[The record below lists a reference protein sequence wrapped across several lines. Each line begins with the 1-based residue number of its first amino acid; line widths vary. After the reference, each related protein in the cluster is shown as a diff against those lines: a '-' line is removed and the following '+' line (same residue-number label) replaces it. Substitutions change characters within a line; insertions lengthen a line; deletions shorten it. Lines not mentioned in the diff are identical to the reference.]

1 MRGKIKWKDA
11 NERRSCRGGLDMAA
25 KKEKKESKAFANM
38 KGMLEKV
45 PKSKDTGN
53 KRGFSIAELKKS
65 DNKKGISNQIQTRI
79 GKSVI
84 LVLVIIAVL
93 ATAMVNNIVTDAN
106 DTELKLESQ
115 VASHQLAEMLAPF
128 ETMTTQLSVNEELQL
143 LMMTLS
149 LSKNTAKHSGYPDA
163 LANIQHIQS
172 LDDEN
177 IRVVWFADTDASM
190 AAQSDGYIT
199 DESWDIT
206 TRPWFNCIE
215 KGKTVFT
222 VPYVDSA
229 TGDTV
234 LTIASPVFD
243 EFGKEL
249 GVAGMDIS
257 MEAIMNTLASY
268 KIGDNGYVMLLAED
282 GTYIYH
288 PNADV
293 IGTNISDM
301 NISSNVISAV
311 TNRTEGLM
319 EYKVDGQAKYGYLAS
334 VGETGYVVISCI
346 TNWEYNFSILSLVIM
361 FIVIFAVGLLIII
374 ISMRK
379 TAAQIVKPLGELNE
393 AAMKLAEGDLDVE
406 LNVTSED
413 EVGALG
419 RSIEKTVARLKEY
432 INYIDEISEVLVQMA
447 DGRLAIELKY
457 AYVGEFQKVKEAMIH
472 ISESINEVMHN
483 IKDSA
488 EQVSVGSDDLARA
501 AQGLAEGAEAQ
512 AAAIEELVATA
523 TTVADQ
529 VEENKND
536 AEISA
541 RHTNEV
547 TVMME
552 ESQQQMYRMRDAMS
566 KIQEASN
573 KVVGIIKTIED
584 IADQTNLLSLN
595 ASIEAARAGEAG
607 RGFAVVA
614 GEIGNLANESARAVN
629 TTRDLIGVSLD
640 EIKKGN
646 ALVDDV
652 VKSLSQAVEKVDEV
666 NGMIQKTAEN
676 AIMQMQ
682 NMHQIRDGVEEMSH
696 GIQDNSAMAEQTS
709 ATSEELAA
717 QAVTLNEL
725 VQMFRLK

>member
-1 MRGKIKWKDA
+1 
-11 NERRSCRGGLDMAA
+11 MAA
-25 KKEKKESKAFANM
+25 KKDKKEPKAFTNM
-38 KGMLEKV
+38 KGMLDKA
-45 PKSKDTGN
+45 PKARGN
-53 KRGFSIAELKKS
+53 KKQKGFTIAELKLSK
-65 DNKKGISNQIQTRI
+65 NKNGISNQIQMRI
-79 GKSVI
+79 GKSVV

-93 ATAMVNNIVTDAN
+93 ATVMVNKIVTSAN

-149 LSKNTAKHSGYPDA
+149 MSKNTAKHSGYPDA

-172 LDDEN
+172 LDNEN

-199 DESWDIT
+199 DEGWDIT

-215 KGKTVFT
+215 KEKTVFT

-257 MEAIMNTLASY
+257 MEAIMNTLAGY

-288 PNADV
+288 PNTDV
-293 IGTNISDM
+293 IGTNIRDM
-301 NISSNVISAV
+301 NISSNVIDAV
-311 TNRTEGLM
+311 ANKTEGLM
-319 EYKVDGQAKYGYLAS
+319 KYKADGQSKYGYLAP

-346 TNWEYNFSILSLVIM
+346 TNWEYNFSILSLVVM
-361 FIVIFAVGLLIII
+361 FIVIFAIGLLIII

-379 TAAQIVKPLGELNE
+379 AAAQIVRPLGELNE

-432 INYIDEISEVLVQMA
+432 INYIDEISDVLVQIA

-472 ISESINEVMHN
+472 ISESINEVMQN

-488 EQVSVGSDDLARA
+488 EQVGVGSDDLARA

-523 TTVADQ
+523 TTVTEQ

-536 AEISA
+536 AEVSA

-552 ESQQQMYRMRDAMS
+552 ESQQQMYRMRDAMN

-676 AIMQMQ
+676 AVTQMQ
-682 NMHQIRDGVEEMSH
+682 NMLQIRDGVEEMSH
-696 GIQDNSAMAEQTS
+696 GIQDNSAMAQQTS

-725 VQMFRLK
+725 VQMFELK

>member
-1 MRGKIKWKDA
+1 
-11 NERRSCRGGLDMAA
+11 MAA

-38 KGMLEKV
+38 KEILEKV
-45 PKSKDTGN
+45 PKSKE
-53 KRGFSIAELKKS
+53 RGMKKEAAITELKNS
-65 DNKKGISNQIQTRI
+65 GSKKGISNQIQMRI

-93 ATAMVNNIVTDAN
+93 ATVMVNNIVTDAN

-149 LSKNTAKHSGYPDA
+149 LSKNTTKHSGYPDA

-206 TRPWFNCIE
+206 TRPWFSCIE

-243 EFGKEL
+243 ATGKGL

-257 MEAIMNTLASY
+257 MDAIMNTIAGY
-268 KIGDNGYVMLLAED
+268 KIGNNGYVMLLAED
-282 GTYIYH
+282 GTFIYH
-288 PNADV
+288 PNAEI
-293 IGTNISDM
+293 IGTNINDM

-311 TNRTEGLM
+311 ADKTEGLIK
-319 EYKVDGQAKYGYLAS
+319 YKTNGQSQYGYLAP

-346 TNWEYNFSILSLVIM
+346 SNLEYNSSVLTLVIM
-361 FIVIFAVGLLIII
+361 FIIIFAVGLLIII
-374 ISMRK
+374 VSMRK

-393 AAMKLAEGDLDVE
+393 AAIKLAEGDLNVE

-413 EVGALG
+413 GVGTLG

-432 INYIDEISEVLVQMA
+432 INYIDEISEVLVQIA

-457 AYVGEFQKVKEAMIH
+457 AYVGEFRKVKEAMIH
-472 ISESINEVMHN
+472 ISESINEVMQN
-483 IKDSA
+483 IKESA
-488 EQVSVGSDDLARA
+488 DQVSVGSDDLANA

-536 AEISA
+536 AEVSA

-552 ESQQQMYRMRDAMS
+552 ESQQQMYRMRDAMD

-652 VKSLSQAVEKVDEV
+652 VKSLSKAVEKVDEV

-676 AIMQMQ
+676 AVMQMQ

-717 QAVTLNEL
+717 QAVTLNQL
-725 VQMFRLK
+725 VQMFQLK

>member
-1 MRGKIKWKDA
+1 
-11 NERRSCRGGLDMAA
+11 MAA
-25 KKEKKESKAFANM
+25 KKDKKEPKAFTNM
-38 KGMLEKV
+38 KGMLDKA
-45 PKSKDTGN
+45 PKTRGN
-53 KRGFSIAELKKS
+53 KKQKGFTIAELKLS
-65 DNKKGISNQIQTRI
+65 ENKNGISNQIQMRI
-79 GKSVI
+79 GKSVV

-93 ATAMVNNIVTDAN
+93 ATVMVNKIVTSAN

-115 VASHQLAEMLAPF
+115 VASHQLAEMLTPF

-149 LSKNTAKHSGYPDA
+149 MSKNTAKHSGYPDA

-172 LDDEN
+172 LDNEN

-206 TRPWFNCIE
+206 TRPWFSCIE
-215 KGKTVFT
+215 EGKTVFT

-243 EFGKEL
+243 EFGKGL

-257 MEAIMNTLASY
+257 MEAIMNTLAGY

-288 PNADV
+288 PNTDV

-301 NISSNVISAV
+301 NISSNVIDAV
-311 TNRTEGLM
+311 ANKTEGLM
-319 EYKVDGQAKYGYLAS
+319 KYKTDGQSKYGYLAP

-346 TNWEYNFSILSLVIM
+346 TNWEYNFSILSLVVM
-361 FIVIFAVGLLIII
+361 FIVIFAIGLLIII

-379 TAAQIVKPLGELNE
+379 AAAQIVRPLGELNE

-432 INYIDEISEVLVQMA
+432 INYIDEISDVLVQIA

-472 ISESINEVMHN
+472 ISESINEVMQN

-488 EQVSVGSDDLARA
+488 EQVGVGSDDLARA

-523 TTVADQ
+523 TTVTEQ

-536 AEISA
+536 AEVSA

-552 ESQQQMYRMRDAMS
+552 ESQQQMYRMRDAMN

-676 AIMQMQ
+676 AVTQMQ
-682 NMHQIRDGVEEMSH
+682 NMLQIRDGVEEMSH
-696 GIQDNSAMAEQTS
+696 GIQDNSAMAQQTS

-725 VQMFRLK
+725 VQMFELK